1 MVRTFFGFIGRRG
14 FELADVFENFY
25 KEISGLC
32 YLTRATLYRT
42 FIEPLRGK
50 PNKWRPVWTQM
61 EEAGDKSTTIVFL
74 VSFLIG
80 VILAFQSAHQ
90 LSRLGPLMTALVM
103 SGQAGAA
110 FTAEMGTMKVSDEV
124 LALETMALN
133 PVKFLITPRFLAL
146 LITLP
151 CLTIMVDRLE
161 IYVKLGDLYKKKT
174 MFREALSCYWSALAL
189 KNDDPYIHRSVLEI
203 YKILSEHEKEQLKT
217 LEGQS
222 SFARNP

>member
-1 MVRTFFGFIGRRG
+1 
-14 FELADVFENFY
+14 
-25 KEISGLC
+25 
-32 YLTRATLYRT
+32 
-42 FIEPLRGK
+42 
-50 PNKWRPVWTQM
+50 
-61 EEAGDKSTTIVFL
+61 
-74 VSFLIG
+74 
-80 VILAFQSAHQ
+80 
-90 LSRLGPLMTALVM
+90 MTALVM
-103 SGQAGAA
+103 FGQAGAA

-203 YKILSEHEKEQLKT
+203 YKILSEHEQEQ
-217 LEGQS
+217 
-222 SFARNP
+222 

>member
-1 MVRTFFGFIGRRG
+1 
-14 FELADVFENFY
+14 
-25 KEISGLC
+25 
-32 YLTRATLYRT
+32 
-42 FIEPLRGK
+42 
-50 PNKWRPVWTQM
+50 
-61 EEAGDKSTTIVFL
+61 
-74 VSFLIG
+74 
-80 VILAFQSAHQ
+80 
-90 LSRLGPLMTALVM
+90 MTALVM

-161 IYVKLGDLYKKKT
+161 IY
-174 MFREALSCYWSALAL
+174 
-189 KNDDPYIHRSVLEI
+189 
-203 YKILSEHEKEQLKT
+203 KILSEHEQEQLKT